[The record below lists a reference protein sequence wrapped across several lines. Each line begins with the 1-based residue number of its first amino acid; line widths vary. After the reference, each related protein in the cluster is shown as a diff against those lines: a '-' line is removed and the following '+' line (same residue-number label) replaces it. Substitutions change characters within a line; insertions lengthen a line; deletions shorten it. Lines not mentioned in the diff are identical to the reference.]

1 MIAYRANDT
10 KSFEIA
16 RKYKK
21 KVLRK
26 GGVYKGGLEL
36 ENQEYEVVESEDC
49 IESRH
54 KFAGTMIK
62 VVQRIGESP
71 KITCE
76 PYNKNKESLLTQEF
90 PRLFLLR
97 VMFPPIINLVCKLL
111 HILDCMINH
120 LQKVHFLTR

>member
-1 MIAYRANDT
+1 MRIERTILNP
-10 KSFEIA
+10 SEIA

-49 IESRH
+49 LESRH

-76 PYNKNKESLLTQEF
+76 PYNKNKESLLTQNCQEF
-90 PRLFLLR
+90 
-97 VMFPPIINLVCKLL
+97 IWYAN
-111 HILDCMINH
+111 
-120 LQKVHFLTR
+120 